1 LWGFA
6 FLANPFLFIR
16 FKDWHGS
23 IKTMFGMIHAPEAPI
38 FKALLLFSSLILI
51 GTGLVGRYLEPRFAV
66 RLSFI
71 IRLVAPFLILTS
83 LTEIGFTAWRALLE
97 LSPYLYGA
105 YMTSSRHGQWVM
117 TRVVAVGLLW
127 WLSSSPRVEL
137 QRFPKFKLDF
147 WLHSAACLVVGLSLS
162 MTTHVG
168 ASGEVLPVI
177 GDLLHVS
184 AMMIWV
190 SSVACLALGQ
200 FIPKE
205 GVFLAARV
213 SSIAAWCVGLLTLT
227 GVYQSLI
234 KLWLPALLIETQYG
248 ITLTIKLLL
257 YAVVLA
263 FAGINR
269 FYWMPQLERR
279 PQLFKGFQIATRVE
293 LSLLATVLL
302 ATATLGSTAP
312 PERDVQLIAPVR
324 IKETQGV
331 WTLEANAVTPAI
343 GGLWLE
349 FRITG
354 KNGYKLEPDARVD
367 MNLSMPADGMTIKQ
381 NPTRRKDGTYLL
393 DTRLGMPGEWKILIK
408 VPGASWRIPIRF
420 KD

>member
-1 LWGFA
+1 LILWF
-6 FLANPFLFIR
+6 NKP
-16 FKDWHGS
+16 
-23 IKTMFGMIHAPEAPI
+23 MFGMIHAPEAPI
-38 FKALLLFSSLILI
+38 FKALLLFSSLILV
-51 GTGLVGRYLEPRFAV
+51 GAGLVARYLEPRFAM
-66 RLSFI
+66 RL
-71 IRLVAPFLILTS
+71 RLVIRVAASFLILIS

-97 LSPYLYGA
+97 LSPSLYGA

-117 TRVVAVGLLW
+117 TRVAAVVVLW

-137 QRFPKFKLDF
+137 QRFPRVKFDV

-168 ASGEVLPVI
+168 ASGEVLPII
-177 GDLLHVS
+177 GDVLHLT
-184 AMMIWV
+184 AMTLWV
-190 SSVACLALGQ
+190 GSLACLALGK
-200 FIPKE
+200 FMPKE
-205 GVFLAARV
+205 GVLLAQRV
-213 SSIAAWCVGLLTLT
+213 SSIAACCVGLLTLT
-227 GVYQSLI
+227 GIYQSLI

-269 FYWMPQLERR
+269 FYWMPQLTRR
-279 PQLFKGFQIATRVE
+279 PQLFKGFQTATRVE

-312 PERDVQLIAPVR
+312 PERDVQLVSLVSVKE
-324 IKETQGV
+324 IKGV
-331 WTLEANAVTPAI
+331 WTLEAKAVTPAI
-343 GGLWLE
+343 GGLRLE

-354 KNGYKLEPDARVD
+354 KDGYKLEPDARVD

-381 NPTRRKDGTYLL
+381 NPRRRKDGWYFL

>member
-1 LWGFA
+1 ML
-6 FLANPFLFIR
+6 
-16 FKDWHGS
+16 
-23 IKTMFGMIHAPEAPI
+23 GMIHAPEAPV

-51 GTGLVGRYLEPRFAV
+51 GAGLVARYLEPRFAG
-66 RLSFI
+66 RLQLV
-71 IRLVAPFLILTS
+71 IRFAAPFLILTS
-83 LTEIGFTAWRALLE
+83 LIEIGFTAWRALLE

-117 TRVVAVGLLW
+117 TRVAAVLLLW
-127 WLSSSPRVEL
+127 WLSSRPRVEL
-137 QRFPKFKLDF
+137 QRFPKAKLDL

-168 ASGEVLPVI
+168 ATGEVLPVI
-177 GDLLHVS
+177 GDVLHLT
-184 AMMIWV
+184 AMTFWV
-190 SSVACLALGQ
+190 SSLACLALGK
-200 FIPKE
+200 FMPKA
-205 GVFLAARV
+205 GVALAGRV
-213 SSIAAWCVGLLTLT
+213 SSIAAWSVGLLTLT

-263 FAGINR
+263 FAAINR
-269 FYWMPQLERR
+269 FYWMPLISSR
-279 PQLFKGFQIATRVE
+279 PNLFVGFQTATRVE
-293 LSLLATVLL
+293 LALLATVLL

-312 PERDVQLIAPVR
+312 PERDVQLVAPVM
-324 IKETQGV
+324 INQTIGV
-331 WTLEANAVTPAI
+331 WTLEATAITPAI
-343 GGLWLE
+343 GGLRLE

-354 KNGYKLEPDARVD
+354 KDGYKLEPDARVD

-381 NPTRRKDGTYLL
+381 SPTRRKDGSYLL